1 MVNNPM
7 CAWRT
12 ELGGNIQDLAQLAGL
27 LSTDG
32 LRVGQEGESYF
43 LYSSEFHECTEA
55 LCVYRKA
62 SELLAR
68 IRGAASIGLPVF
80 CSDVDQLQPPLSI
93 AAVEK
98 IGNDGRVER
107 TIWET
112 ELSGRV
118 NSRTGV
124 QPIRLWLEFG
134 ETDDRVAMVLRIVGR
149 RPLTWTDLY
158 NIYETIEND
167 VEPVRAGWTTRAE
180 AKRFSRTANT
190 TAAGDDSRHAAS
202 DDPPHPKPMLLDE
215 AVWFI
220 QNLAAKWLTH
230 KTGGA

>member
-1 MVNNPM
+1 MSE
-7 CAWRT
+7 WRA
-12 ELGGNIQDLAQLAGL
+12 ELSGNKEDLAQIGGILN
-27 LSTDG
+27 SDD
-32 LRVGQEGESYF
+32 LRVSYDGTSYF
-43 LYSSEFHECTEA
+43 LYSSQFRDCTEA
-55 LCVYRKA
+55 LCVYKKT
-62 SELLAR
+62 SERLAR

-80 CSDVDQLQPPLSI
+80 WSDVDQLQPPLSV

-98 IGNDGRVER
+98 IGDDGMVER
-107 TIWET
+107 TTWET
-112 ELSGRV
+112 ELSGMV
-118 NSRTGV
+118 SSRTGI
-124 QPIRLWLEFG
+124 QPIRSWLELG
-134 ETDDRVAMVLRIVGR
+134 ETDDRVAMILRIVGR

-158 NIYETIEND
+158 NIYETIEDD

-202 DDPPHPKPMLLDE
+202 DDPPHPRPMLLDE

-220 QNLAAKWLTH
+220 QNLTAMWLTH